1 MATEVDIC
9 NIALFKVGA
18 ERISSL
24 AENNKRAKLCNDLYA
39 LERDNL
45 LYSHPWN
52 FAIVRAELS
61 PVVAAPLFGY
71 TKQFQIPSDCLRVI
85 ATEYDEYVDT
95 FDYRIEGDKLLCD
108 EATIKVEYIK
118 QQTDVSK
125 YTPKFIEALG
135 LQIAAR
141 IAYAMTNSNSLS
153 ERIIKEAD
161 LALRD
166 ARSFDAQE
174 SGHRDFRKSSWTD
187 VRL

>member
-24 AENNKRAKLCNDLYA
+24 AENNKRSKLCNDLYA

-52 FAIVRAELS
+52 FAIVRAELAS
-61 PVVAAPLFGY
+61 VVGAPLFGY
-71 TKQFQIPSDCLRVI
+71 SYQFQIPSDCLRVV

-108 EATIKVEYIK
+108 EPTIKIEYIK

-125 YTPKFIEALG
+125 YSPKFIEALA
-135 LQIAAR
+135 LQIAQR
-141 IAYAMTNSNSLS
+141 IAYAMTNSNTLT
-153 ERIIKEAD
+153 ERVAAEANI
-161 LALRD
+161 ALRD

-174 SGHRDFRKSSWTD
+174 SGHRDFRKSAWTD